1 MVERL
6 SRLGLVFRSFTLVDE
21 GTYHPDDADWNYKD
35 VPHLAEVHGQ
45 IDAVVA
51 DVADDSISNIALQK
65 LLGVPLPLTLH
76 IYASSNTS
84 QTYFTSWLAW
94 VLVIETRWLA
104 LNAKTTRVETTYS
117 VGSHRRLRWMFPL
130 VRWALSRNYRN
141 LMADD
146 LPMRKRRGELRA
158 RGYGFLK
165 PGERHS
171 YLETI
176 DVMRANVVPPADRRP
191 AEAQVDLL
199 ALSSEG
205 RSVFIGDDDHLG
217 LRLTRKGNRVLVHRR
232 MCPHEGASLDASPCS
247 PDGSL
252 RCPWHGRRFAPELE
266 LPASGGEGT
275 TEHHRVACHEGKIRI
290 QSREPSTT

>member
-6 SRLGLVFRSFTLVDE
+6 SRLGLTFGTFTLVDE
-21 GTYHPDDADWNYKD
+21 GAYHPDDADWNYKD
-35 VPHLAEVHGQ
+35 VPHLAEVHRQ

-84 QTYFTSWLAW
+84 QIYFTSWLAW
-94 VLVIETRWLA
+94 VLVIETRWVA
-104 LNAKTTRVETTYS
+104 LDANTTRVETIYS

-130 VRWALSRNYRN
+130 VRWALTRNYRT
-141 LMADD
+141 LMAED

-158 RGYGFLK
+158 RGYGFVK

-171 YLETI
+171 YVETI
-176 DVMRANVVPPADRRP
+176 DVLRANVVPPADRRP
-191 AEAQVDLL
+191 VDAELD
-199 ALSSEG
+199 LSSLSPEG
-205 RSVFIGDDDHLG
+205 RSVFIGEDDHLG

-232 MCPHEGASLDASPCS
+232 MCPHEGASLDASECS
-247 PDGSL
+247 PEGKL
-252 RCPWHGRRFAPELE
+252 RCPWHGRRFAPELD
-266 LPASGGEGT
+266 LPTSGGEGT
-275 TEHHRVACHEGKIRI
+275 TEQHRIECHEGKVRIRA
-290 QSREPSTT
+290 REIRAT